1 MEQFNITTE
10 QLDSIKSQI
19 ESIIEILNSNE
30 MYYDSGVL
38 EDILK
43 EGAGGIVFHH
53 EIDLWKFP
61 EGLEK
66 ACDKVYSDVVDFI
79 PDFLLMNEFIV
90 VFLEK
95 NQF

>member
-1 MEQFNITTE
+1 
-10 QLDSIKSQI
+10 
-19 ESIIEILNSNE
+19 

-38 EDILK
+38 QDILQM
-43 EGAGGIVFHH
+43 GSGGIVFHH

-79 PDFLLMNEFIV
+79 PDFDLMNEFID
-90 VFLEK
+90 VFLEE
-95 NQF
+95 NEF